1 MTEYYYIVHFKGHK
15 KGGQVQ
21 FIHSSPKK
29 GEKSMS

>member
-1 MTEYYYIVHFKGHK
+1 MTEYYHIVHFKEHK

-21 FIHSSPKK
+21 FEHSSPKK